1 MTNKITP
8 PDTPTIVLAGRAWPI
23 PRLAPR
29 QNRIVVPALLEL
41 IPRIL
46 RARDEAAA
54 AGETGGFAQVAR
66 YLDTAAYDR
75 LTEIAF
81 LALTRAQP
89 DLARAAFEDMPIDTF
104 ELIGAVRVIALQAGL
119 IRRAGETDERR
130 G

>member
-1 MTNKITP
+1 MTNNH
-8 PDTPTIVLAGRAWPI
+8 DHTPTINLAGKEWPV

-41 IPRIL
+41 IPMIL
-46 RARDEAAA
+46 RARDEAAE
-54 AGETGGFAQVAR
+54 AGETGSFAQVAR

-75 LTEIAF
+75 LTETVF
-81 LALTRAQP
+81 VALTRAHP
-89 DLARAAFEDMPIDTF
+89 DLARTAFDDMPIDTF

-119 IRRAGETDERR
+119 IRRAGEADELR